1 MVNNFADVMN
11 EWIES
16 VEVKMDDIFQT
27 VVIKV
32 GERVVRLSPVDT
44 GLFRGNWQ
52 LTIDAEQS
60 DVIQRLDTSG
70 NAAIT
75 AIASKANNLTA
86 GQVAYIL
93 NHIEYGYDLEYG
105 TYYGPTAKVTE
116 DGFSRQAPEGM
127 VRVTEAEFIPIVNE
141 AVRLNI

>member
-1 MVNNFADVMN
+1 MANNFADVMN

-16 VEVKMDDIFQT
+16 VETKMDDIFQT

-32 GERVVRLSPVDT
+32 GEHVVRLSPVDT

-60 DVIQRLDTSG
+60 DVIQRLDPSG
-70 NAAIT
+70 SAAIS
-75 AIASKANNLTA
+75 AIASKANSLTA

>member
-1 MVNNFADVMN
+1 MADFSDVLN

-27 VVIKV
+27 IVIKV
-32 GERVVRLSPVDT
+32 GEKVVRISPVDT

-52 LTIDAEQS
+52 LTVDEE
-60 DVIQRLDTSG
+60 TSG
-70 NAAIT
+70 VLAREDQTGDSTVA
-75 AIASKANNLTA
+75 AIASKANKLTA

-116 DGFSRQAPEGM
+116 EGFSRQAPEGM
-127 VRVTEAEFIPIVNE
+127 VRVTASRFTSIVNE
-141 AVRLNI
+141 AVRLNN

>member
-1 MVNNFADVMN
+1 MAADFSDVMN

-32 GERVVRLSPVDT
+32 GEHVVRLSPVDT

-52 LTIDAEQS
+52 LTVDEEQS
-60 DVIQRLDTSG
+60 SELTRLDPSG
-70 NAAIT
+70 NAAISS
-75 AIASKANNLTA
+75 IAQKANSLTA

-93 NHIEYGYDLEYG
+93 NHLEYGYDLENG
-105 TYYGPTAKVTE
+105 TYFGPTAKVTE
-116 DGFSRQAPEGM
+116 EGFSRQAPEGM
-127 VRVTEAEFIPIVNE
+127 VRITEAEFIPIVNE

>member
-1 MVNNFADVMN
+1 MADFSDVLN

-27 VVIKV
+27 IVIKV
-32 GERVVRLSPVDT
+32 GEKVVRISPVDT

-52 LTIDAEQS
+52 LTVDEE
-60 DVIQRLDTSG
+60 TSG
-70 NAAIT
+70 VLAREDQTGDSTVA
-75 AIASKANNLTA
+75 AIASKANKLTA

-116 DGFSRQAPEGM
+116 EGFSRQAPEGM
-127 VRVTEAEFIPIVNE
+127 VRVTASQFTSIVNE
-141 AVRLNI
+141 AVRLNN

>member
-1 MVNNFADVMN
+1 MANDFGDVLGQ
-11 EWIES
+11 WAES
-16 VEVKMDDIFQT
+16 VEVKLDDIFQT
-27 VVIKV
+27 IVIKV
-32 GERVVRLSPVDT
+32 GEKVVRLSPVDT

-52 LTIDAEQS
+52 LTVDEE
-60 DVIQRLDTSG
+60 TSG
-70 NAAIT
+70 VLTREDQTGDSTIS
-75 AIASKANNLTA
+75 AIASKANSLTV

-105 TYYGPTAKVTE
+105 TYFGPTAKVTE
-116 DGFSRQAPEGM
+116 QGFSRQAPEGM

>member
-1 MVNNFADVMN
+1 MADFSDVLN

-16 VEVKMDDIFQT
+16 VEVKMDNIFQT
-27 VVIKV
+27 IVIKV
-32 GERVVRLSPVDT
+32 GEKVVRISPVDT

-52 LTIDAEQS
+52 LTVDEE
-60 DVIQRLDTSG
+60 TSG
-70 NAAIT
+70 VLAREDQTGDSTVA
-75 AIASKANNLTA
+75 AIASKANKLTA

-116 DGFSRQAPEGM
+116 EGFSRQAPEGM

>member
-1 MVNNFADVMN
+1 MADFSDVLN

-27 VVIKV
+27 IVIKV
-32 GERVVRLSPVDT
+32 GEKVVRISPVDT

-52 LTIDAEQS
+52 LTVDEE
-60 DVIQRLDTSG
+60 TSG
-70 NAAIT
+70 VLAREDQTGDSTVA
-75 AIASKANNLTA
+75 AIASKANKLTA

-116 DGFSRQAPEGM
+116 EGFSRQAPEGM

-141 AVRLNI
+141 AVRLNN

>member
-1 MVNNFADVMN
+1 MADFSDVLN

-27 VVIKV
+27 IVIKV
-32 GERVVRLSPVDT
+32 GEKVVRISPVDT

-52 LTIDAEQS
+52 LTVDEE
-60 DVIQRLDTSG
+60 TSG
-70 NAAIT
+70 VLAREDQTGDSTVA
-75 AIASKANNLTA
+75 AIASKANKLTA

-105 TYYGPTAKVTE
+105 TYNGPTAKVTE
-116 DGFSRQAPEGM
+116 EGFSRQAPEGM
-127 VRVTEAEFIPIVNE
+127 VRVTEAEFTSIVNE
-141 AVRLNI
+141 AVRLNN

>member
-1 MVNNFADVMN
+1 MTDFSDVLN

-27 VVIKV
+27 IVIKV
-32 GERVVRLSPVDT
+32 GEKVVRISPVDT

-52 LTIDAEQS
+52 LTVDEE
-60 DVIQRLDTSG
+60 TSG
-70 NAAIT
+70 VLAREDQTGDSTVA
-75 AIASKANNLTA
+75 AIASKANKLTA

-116 DGFSRQAPEGM
+116 EGFSRQAPEGM

>member
-1 MVNNFADVMN
+1 MADFSDVLN

-27 VVIKV
+27 IVIKV
-32 GERVVRLSPVDT
+32 GEKVVRISPVDT

-52 LTIDAEQS
+52 LTVDEE
-60 DVIQRLDTSG
+60 TSG
-70 NAAIT
+70 VLAREDQTGDSTVA
-75 AIASKANNLTA
+75 AIASKANKLTA

-116 DGFSRQAPEGM
+116 EGFSRQAPEGM

>member
-1 MVNNFADVMN
+1 MADFSDVLN

-27 VVIKV
+27 IVIKV
-32 GERVVRLSPVDT
+32 GERVVRISPVDT

-52 LTIDAEQS
+52 LTVDEE
-60 DVIQRLDTSG
+60 TSG
-70 NAAIT
+70 VLAREDQTGDSTVA
-75 AIASKANNLTA
+75 AIASKANKLTA

-116 DGFSRQAPEGM
+116 EGFSRQAPEGM

>member
-1 MVNNFADVMN
+1 MADFSDVLN

-27 VVIKV
+27 IVIKV
-32 GERVVRLSPVDT
+32 GEKVVRISPVDT

-52 LTIDAEQS
+52 LTVDEE
-60 DVIQRLDTSG
+60 TSG
-70 NAAIT
+70 VLAREDQTGDSTVAAI
-75 AIASKANNLTA
+75 ARKANKLTA

-116 DGFSRQAPEGM
+116 EGFSRQAPKGM

-141 AVRLNI
+141 AVRLNN